1 MGEDGRPEFTDEGMN
16 ALAKLDGATRA
27 LAEARTLEEVSHIR
41 DIAEAARTYARAAK
55 LGLEAQNHATEIKL
69 RAERKAGELLGELD
83 RGKPN
88 PNGTNQHTAVSRQA
102 VGEPSE
108 YRQAIEGGLRHS

>member
-1 MGEDGRPEFTDEGMN
+1 M
-16 ALAKLDGATRA
+16 
-27 LAEARTLEEVSHIR
+27 
-41 DIAEAARTYARAAK
+41 RAAK

-88 PNGTNQHTAVSRQA
+88 PNGTNQHTAVRRQA

-108 YRQAIEGGLRHS
+108 YKHAIEAVEVEERTAQRWQEVEEDIPFK